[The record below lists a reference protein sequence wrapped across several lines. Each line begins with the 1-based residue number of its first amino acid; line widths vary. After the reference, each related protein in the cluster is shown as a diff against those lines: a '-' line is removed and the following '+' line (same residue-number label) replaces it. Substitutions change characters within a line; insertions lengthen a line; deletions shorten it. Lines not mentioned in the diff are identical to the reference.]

1 MAIVDVKL
9 MHGTKTVGEISL
21 LLNACQ
27 IPRIKEKITVD
38 KTFYT
43 IQSVV
48 YCTSIDQTSGNYY
61 IDRVKMT
68 ADDEQKSCGSS

>member
-27 IPRIKEKITVD
+27 IPRIREKITVD
-38 KTFYT
+38 KIFYT
-43 IQSVV
+43 VQSVV
-48 YCTSIDQTSGNYY
+48 YCTSIDQTSGDYY
-61 IDRVKMT
+61 IDRVKIT
-68 ADDEQKSCGSS
+68 ADDEQKSCGSG

>member
-9 MHGTKTVGEISL
+9 MHGSKTVGDISVL
-21 LLNACQ
+21 LDACQ
-27 IPRIKEKITVD
+27 IPRTKEKITVD

-48 YCTSIDQTSGNYY
+48 YCTSIDHTSGNYY

>member
-9 MHGTKTVGEISL
+9 MHGKKTVGEISL
-21 LLNACQ
+21 LSNACQ

-43 IQSVV
+43 VQSVI
-48 YCTSIDQTSGNYY
+48 YCTSIDQTSEDYY
-61 IDRVKMT
+61 IDRVKIT
-68 ADDEQKSCGSS
+68 ADDKQKSCGSG